1 MTKGLEVYL
10 ADLKKINANIKLLN
24 LQNWELKNGMAFRY
38 IKYFENGKTKKVY
51 FDVKKISEI
60 FPKIKYIYDN
70 YGEVIA
76 QRVSINCRLITIR
89 KNKYFSIS
97 NPKNKVE
104 MNVYNLINF
113 FEDKEYFEKI
123 THYWYVDKEIEN
135 FL

>member
-10 ADLKKINANIKLLN
+10 DDLKKINANIKLLN
-24 LQNWELKNGMAFRY
+24 LQNWELKNGTAFRY

-51 FDVKKISEI
+51 FDVKKVSEI

-70 YGEVIA
+70 NGEVIA

-89 KNKYFSIS
+89 KNKYFNRSS
-97 NPKNKVE
+97 PKNKVE
-104 MNVYNLINF
+104 MSVYNLINF

-123 THYWYVDKEIEN
+123 TQYWYVDKEI
-135 FL
+135 

>member
-10 ADLKKINANIKLLN
+10 EDLKKINANIKLLN
-24 LQNWELKNGMAFRY
+24 LQNWELKNGTAFRY

-70 YGEVIA
+70 NGEVIA

-89 KNKYFSIS
+89 KNKYFNRSS
-97 NPKNKVE
+97 PKNKVE
-104 MNVYNLINF
+104 MSVYNLINF

-123 THYWYVDKEIEN
+123 TQYWYVDKEI
-135 FL
+135 

>member
-10 ADLKKINANIKLLN
+10 DDLKKINANIKLLN
-24 LQNWELKNGMAFRY
+24 SQNWELKNGTAFRY

-51 FDVKKISEI
+51 FDVKKVSEI

-70 YGEVIA
+70 NGEVIA

-89 KNKYFSIS
+89 KNKYFNRSS
-97 NPKNKVE
+97 PKNKVE
-104 MNVYNLINF
+104 MSVYNLINF

-123 THYWYVDKEIEN
+123 TQYWYVDKEI
-135 FL
+135 